1 MPLLAQ
7 LCRLAALATLLS
19 GAPVRAN
26 DTVAHLGAGGLEFG
40 STDVVVME
48 REHLRLSPE
57 RVSVDYVFRNVTTA
71 PVELRVAF
79 PLPRLD
85 MNEAHGC
92 SDMGIPDRGQA
103 NFLDFA
109 TTVGGQPVRMEMQTK
124 AFVKKRD
131 VTALLQSLDIPFAD
145 TSARLPERL
154 RRLTPTERAR
164 LREAGALGHDEGC
177 ADAPQPLWTAE
188 TIYHWQQRF
197 EPGVETRI
205 SHRYRPALGGF
216 FVLPH
221 ARGAGPGDE
230 NLKPFCVD
238 EGTWRAIRATPPRPD
253 GVLLAR
259 NLEYILQT
267 ARAWSGPIRNFTL
280 TIDKGK
286 PTTIVSLC
294 MTGIRKTGSTTFEV
308 KRQNFRS
315 ESDINLLFMSVD

>member
-79 PLPRLD
+79 PLPRLV
-85 MNEAHGC
+85 MNEVHGC

-109 TTVGGQPVRMEMQTK
+109 TTVGGEPVRMEVQTK
-124 AFVKKRD
+124 AFVGKGD

-145 TSARLPERL
+145 LSPRLPERL
-154 RRLTPTERAR
+154 RRLTPAERAR
-164 LREAGALGHDEGC
+164 LREAGALGIDDGC
-177 ADAPQPLWTAE
+177 ADAPEPLWTAE

-197 EPGVETRI
+197 EPGAETRV

-216 FVLPH
+216 LFSP
-221 ARGAGPGDE
+221 RDAGTGSSGDDF
-230 NLKPFCVD
+230 KPFCVD
-238 EGTWRAIRATPPRPD
+238 ETTWRAIRSKAPRRD
-253 GVLLAR
+253 GVLFAR
-259 NLEYILQT
+259 NLEYILRT
-267 ARAWSGPIRNFTL
+267 ARA
-280 TIDKGK
+280 
-286 PTTIVSLC
+286 
-294 MTGIRKTGSTTFEV
+294 
-308 KRQNFRS
+308 
-315 ESDINLLFMSVD
+315 